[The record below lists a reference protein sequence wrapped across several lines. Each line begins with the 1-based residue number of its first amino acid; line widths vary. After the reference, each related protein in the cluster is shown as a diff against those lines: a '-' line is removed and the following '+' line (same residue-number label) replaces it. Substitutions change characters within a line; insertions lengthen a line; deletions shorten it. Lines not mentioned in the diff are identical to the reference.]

1 MQTPSNTLDVIKKFA
16 KKIQVKVVVNVML
29 LDKNDVR
36 VVCAYIYSGFK
47 IFDPFI
53 DIISSLR

>member
-1 MQTPSNTLDVIKKFA
+1 MQTPSNTLDIIKKFA

-29 LDKNDVR
+29 LDKNDV
-36 VVCAYIYSGFK
+36 VCAYIYSGFK

>member
-36 VVCAYIYSGFK
+36 VACAYIYSGFK